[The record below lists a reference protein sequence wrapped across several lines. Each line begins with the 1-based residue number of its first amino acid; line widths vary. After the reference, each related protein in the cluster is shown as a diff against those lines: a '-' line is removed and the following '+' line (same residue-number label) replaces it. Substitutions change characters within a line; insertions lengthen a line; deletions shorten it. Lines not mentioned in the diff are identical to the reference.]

1 MDRQTRICLW
11 VIVLGLANFVGYT
24 IGYVA
29 IGGDAMNGKVRRDAD
44 PDASWHYFISR
55 DGEDVAISRGQWIY
69 SAVHSISVW
78 PTVGAVLL
86 AMLTLA
92 KERIVSSLR
101 STILHG
107 RTVMTVLATLI
118 AFISIVMTVW
128 FVLHTI
134 RHLTDPKLLGA
145 ATAGMVP

>member
-29 IGGDAMNGKVRRDAD
+29 IGGDAMNGYVRREAD
-44 PDASWHYFISR
+44 PEAPWHYFISR
-55 DGEDVAISRGQWIY
+55 DGEPMTISRGEWIY

-78 PTVGAVLL
+78 LTVGAVLL

-92 KERIVSSLR
+92 KERIVSALR

-107 RTVMTVLATLI
+107 RTVLTVLATLI
-118 AFISIVMTVW
+118 AFISVVMTVW
-128 FVLHTI
+128 FVVHTI
-134 RHLTDPKLLGA
+134 RQLTDAKLLTA
-145 ATAGMVP
+145 ALAGTLP